1 MIDCSRRRVFTID
14 IVRQLA
20 ELMKVD
26 NVGDEEIE
34 DVVTSLT
41 PVNHNISSCRMI
53 DRHPKHFM
61 FNLTHGDW

>member
-41 PVNHNISSCRMI
+41 PVNHSIIIYRG
-53 DRHPKHFM
+53 
-61 FNLTHGDW
+61 TG

>member
-41 PVNHNISSCRMI
+41 PVNHSIIIYRGNVSLIDIQSISCSI
-53 DRHPKHFM
+53 
-61 FNLTHGDW
+61 